1 MCFKD
6 ELVFENYLSLTVP
19 KLRFAISRFR
29 CSSHN
34 LTIELGR
41 HTKPNK
47 TELAKRVC
55 KACHVV
61 EDEIHHLTAC
71 VVNSKQRELLYREA
85 QKYEPKF
92 LKYSDVNKFKFI
104 LQTKEVKLLQ
114 AFGMF
119 LYKSYPDRSK
129 WFSFFFHH
137 AVKYFVKY
145 VYTLLHSKNFMHR
158 ICYYVIC
165 IFMWMLYIYI
175 YNALCL

>member
-129 WFSFFFHH
+129 
-137 AVKYFVKY
+137 
-145 VYTLLHSKNFMHR
+145 
-158 ICYYVIC
+158 
-165 IFMWMLYIYI
+165 
-175 YNALCL
+175 